1 MSSPKKPLLP
11 ASQTLTASLRAITDD
26 DANRRV
32 VRASPTR
39 LRSLRPSS
47 TYNEYQVVMLNER
60 YALYNVRLN
69 RMLSARSVHVE
80 LDPTPFAPD
89 QRAQALRPLTNQLF
103 AKNAHLFDSKK
114 VRLKSDLTLESLQLN
129 KPVRVQPTNYE
140 LSLCTN
146 EMASQEIWSLRTGQR
161 AFDGVSLMAHDG
173 VLYDFSDS
181 PCSNHIGVS
190 TLAITLDAC
199 VVVPLQPEQ
208 SAYNGNLLVPSGSGS
223 ADWADFTQTGKTL
236 QQLLTLAAER
246 ELIEECGLQGV
257 SDLQMATRIIGF
269 ARLVNRGGKPE
280 FFGVSFLSVLSSAL
294 QSSKVEL
301 VPLGDLVAALPKA
314 TQTLARFRTGQQ
326 QRASLQLYLNIQFLE
341 DHINTAPEAFLALR
355 NQLFA

>member
-1 MSSPKKPLLP
+1 
-11 ASQTLTASLRAITDD
+11 LRAISDD

-47 TYNEYQVVMLNER
+47 TYNEYQVVMLSER

-69 RMLSARSVHVE
+69 RLLAARPVRVE
-80 LDPTPFAPD
+80 VDPTPFTPD
-89 QRAQALRPLTNQLF
+89 QRAQALRPLVSQLF
-103 AKNAHLFDSKK
+103 AKNAHLFNSKK
-114 VRLKSDLTLESLQLN
+114 VRLKSDLTLDTLQLN
-129 KPVRVQPTNYE
+129 KPVRVQPTDYE

-146 EMASQEIWSLRTGQR
+146 EMASQEIWALRTGQR
-161 AFDGVSLMAHDG
+161 AFDGVSLMARDG

-190 TLAITLDAC
+190 TLAITTDAH
-199 VVVPLQPEQ
+199 VVVPVQPAQ

-236 QQLLTLAAER
+236 QQLLSLAAER
-246 ELIEECGLQGV
+246 ELIEECGLHGV
-257 SDLQMATRIIGF
+257 SNLRMASRIIGF

-280 FFGVSFLSVLSSAL
+280 FFGVSFLSAPSSAL
-294 QSSKVEL
+294 QTSKAEL
-301 VPLGDLVAALPKA
+301 VPLGGLTPPLQSAQQALS
-314 TQTLARFRTGQQ
+314 RFRVAQQ
-326 QRASLQLYLNIQFLE
+326 QRSSLQMYLNMQFLE
-341 DHINTAPEAFLALR
+341 DHIGAAPDAFLALR
-355 NQLFA
+355 EQLFT